1 MRDVM
6 LDLVAHARLVGD
18 CRAPFWLR
26 LRGNAVLTGI
36 VVEVP
41 VHTEDKE
48 ATFLSRVQHF

>member
-18 CRAPFWLR
+18 CRARLWLR

-41 VHTEDKE
+41 VDTEDKE